1 MNDAAAI
8 EAYYFGLGFLVVMGV
23 LGYLISP
30 EEDYGPRRW
39 MLLCDRFLR
48 RTVNR
53 SSDDY
58 VTHDNGDDAHGRH
71 FRTSH
76 AEVETEAARKLAG
89 GSDEGIVVLTQN
101 ALQNQIDDA
110 TQEGMIRAFAVFQSR
125 GYIPAG
131 KATEIKK
138 ALFLVGGGRK
148 LQALNAAIDA
158 VVVPDP
164 PPEPARVTPV
174 AHRPVPNGQRFAGD
188 ALDDK
193 DEG

>member
-1 MNDAAAI
+1 MNDAAAL

-39 MLLCDRFLR
+39 MLLRDRFLR

-58 VTHDNGDDAHGRH
+58 VTHDNGDDAHGRN
-71 FRTSH
+71 FRASH
-76 AEVETEAARKLAG
+76 GEMEMEVARKLAG
-89 GSDEGIVVLTQN
+89 GSDDGMVIITQN
-101 ALQNQIDDA
+101 ALRNQIDDA

-148 LQALNAAIDA
+148 LQTLNAAIDA

-164 PPEPARVTPV
+164 PPEPPQKTPL
-174 AHRPVPNGQRFAGD
+174 AQRPVPAGMRFAGD
-188 ALDDK
+188 LA
-193 DEG
+193 DELAQE